1 MRGMTGLRDIGSRI
15 YNFVDTHFHFVCIS
29 VTLVVW
35 VLILF
40 VYPKSW
46 QIWYNLIFLDA
57 NKVNI
62 LDKIIS
68 ISATLLGFAI
78 TTASIFLVI
87 FSMPAGENKVLEYVQ
102 QHEGKGAVFTTY
114 VLLALFSAINV
125 ISGIAWYLENSD
137 NLAKI
142 FVASLWLEAVYLV
155 VSILFLLAIVHGVLS
170 YPGHK
175 GKKHKKPLSPKKRT
189 KELEGIALDNLDD

>member
-1 MRGMTGLRDIGSRI
+1 MTSLKNIGSRI
-15 YNFVDTHFHFVCIS
+15 YNFVDTHFHFVCVS

-35 VLILF
+35 ALVLFI
-40 VYPKSW
+40 YPKSW
-46 QIWYNLIFLDA
+46 QILYNLIFLDA

-87 FSMPAGENKVLEYVQ
+87 FSMPAGDNKVLKYVQ

-114 VLLALFSAINV
+114 VLLALFSAITV
-125 ISGIAWYLENSD
+125 ISGVAWYLRNS
-137 NLAKI
+137 NTFAMV
-142 FVASLWLEAVYLV
+142 FVLSLWLEAVYLG
-155 VSILFLLAIVHGVLS
+155 VSILFLWVIVHGVLS
-170 YPGHK
+170 YRDPK
-175 GKKHKKPLSPKKRT
+175 GKKHKKPLSPKERSR
-189 KELEGIALDNLDD
+189 ELEKIALDNLDD